1 MKIAVIGA
9 GNVGRA
15 LGTAWAKAGHAI
27 VFGVRDVNKP
37 ELKSLCAQI
46 GATAA
51 PSAEAAR
58 QGDVVVLALPWN
70 TAEGAVK
77 SLGDLTGKI
86 VIDTMNPL
94 AMTDGALGL
103 ERGFTTSAG
112 ETVASWLPGAKVVK
126 TFNQVGANMMTEGR
140 RFETRP
146 VMFLAGDDDAAKRT
160 VSRLVERTGLR
171 AARRGRAQA
180 GSHPRTVRDGVDQP
194 VAGPRLRA
202 RLGLRGGPPE
212 GVMRRPALAQTR
224 EDRPLTPTSS
234 PHAGRGSSSCRIR

>member
-9 GNVGRA
+9 GNVGSA
-15 LGTAWAKAGHAI
+15 LGAAWAKAGHAI
-27 VFGVRDVNKP
+27 IFGVRDVNKP
-37 ELKSLCAQI
+37 ALKSLCAQI

-51 PSAEAAR
+51 SSAEAAR

-86 VIDTMNPL
+86 VVDTMNPL

-103 ERGFTTSAG
+103 DRGFTTSAG

-126 TFNQVGANMMTEGR
+126 TFNQVGANMMTQAR

-160 VSRLVERTGLR
+160 VSQLVGEIGFEPLDAGGLEQ
-171 AARRGRAQA
+171 ARILEPLAMVWINQTVARGF
-180 GSHPRTVRDGVDQP
+180 GRDWAFGV
-194 VAGPRLRA
+194 LRPK
-202 RLGLRGGPPE
+202 G
-212 GVMRRPALAQTR
+212 
-224 EDRPLTPTSS
+224 
-234 PHAGRGSSSCRIR
+234 

>member
-9 GNVGRA
+9 GNVGSA

-27 VFGVRDVNKP
+27 IFGVRDVNKP

-94 AMTDGALGL
+94 AMRDGALGL
-103 ERGFTTSAG
+103 ERGFTTSGG
-112 ETVASWLPGAKVVK
+112 ETVASWLPGARVMK
-126 TFNQVGANMMTEGR
+126 TFNSVGANMMTQAH

-160 VSRLVERTGLR
+160 VSQLVGEIGFEPLDAGGLKQ
-171 AARRGRAQA
+171 ARILEPLAMVWINQTIARGF
-180 GSHPRTVRDGVDQP
+180 GRDWAFGV
-194 VAGPRLRA
+194 LRPK
-202 RLGLRGGPPE
+202 G
-212 GVMRRPALAQTR
+212 
-224 EDRPLTPTSS
+224 
-234 PHAGRGSSSCRIR
+234 

>member
-9 GNVGRA
+9 GNVGSA

-27 VFGVRDVNKP
+27 IFGVRDVNKP

-103 ERGFTTSAG
+103 DRGFTTSAG
-112 ETVASWLPGAKVVK
+112 ETVASWLPAAKVVK
-126 TFNQVGANMMTEGR
+126 TFNQVGANMMTQAH

-146 VMFLAGDDDAAKRT
+146 VMFLAGDDDGAKRIVSQLVGEIGFEPLDAGGLKQARILEPLAMVWINQT
-160 VSRLVERTGLR
+160 VARGFGRDWAFGVLR
-171 AARRGRAQA
+171 PK
-180 GSHPRTVRDGVDQP
+180 S
-194 VAGPRLRA
+194 
-202 RLGLRGGPPE
+202 
-212 GVMRRPALAQTR
+212 
-224 EDRPLTPTSS
+224 
-234 PHAGRGSSSCRIR
+234 

>member
-9 GNVGRA
+9 GNVGGA

-27 VFGVRDVNKP
+27 IFGVRDVNKP

-77 SLGDLTGKI
+77 SLGDLTGKV

-94 AMTDGALGL
+94 VMTEGALGL
-103 ERGFTTSAG
+103 DRGFTTSAG
-112 ETVASWLPGAKVVK
+112 ETVASWLPAAKVVK
-126 TFNQVGANMMTEGR
+126 TFNQVGANMMTQAH

-160 VSRLVERTGLR
+160 VSQLVGEIGFEPLDAGGLEQ
-171 AARRGRAQA
+171 ARILEPLAMVWINQTVARGF
-180 GSHPRTVRDGVDQP
+180 GRDWAFGV
-194 VAGPRLRA
+194 LRPK
-202 RLGLRGGPPE
+202 G
-212 GVMRRPALAQTR
+212 
-224 EDRPLTPTSS
+224 
-234 PHAGRGSSSCRIR
+234 